1 MTYRLPISLATIGLA
16 AVLAPAA
23 HAATDIATEAK
34 AVTVSAAG
42 DTYAYSSYADGRYQ
56 LMIGADKAHVATS
69 KQAFDV
75 DLGTDAKG
83 NLQAVYSLDGKI
95 HEYDVAGGKDRTL
108 SYRGTQPTI
117 ADGRIAYVRG
127 TTLYLGKKAVFS
139 GAKLRDPEL
148 SGSHLAFVTITDK
161 DYVQNLRL
169 QSLSGKSKVIYE
181 ARSGGAN
188 DASIVSPSFDASG
201 KHLFWARRNMGS
213 GQGNRYIRR
222 TLSTGKTNY
231 ALGTV
236 DVYSLS
242 WMGGSNGFAEV
253 MTATRDDD
261 PTAPGGPVV
270 VKTTGALTF
279 DAKAS

>member
-1 MTYRLPISLATIGLA
+1 MTYRLPISLATIGVA

-23 HAATDIATEAK
+23 HAADIATEAK
-34 AVTVSAAG
+34 AVTVSAASG
-42 DTYAYSSYADGRYQ
+42 AYAYSSYADGRYQ
-56 LMIGADKAHVATS
+56 LMIGADKADVPTS
-69 KQAFDV
+69 KHAFDV

-83 NLQAVYSLDGKI
+83 NLQAVFSLNGKV

-117 ADGRIAYVRG
+117 ADGRIAYIRG

-139 GAKLRDPEL
+139 GEKLRDPEL
-148 SGSHLAFVTITDK
+148 SDGHLAFVTITNK
-161 DYVQNLRL
+161 DYDQNLRL
-169 QSLSGKSKVIYE
+169 QTLSGKSKVIYQ

-188 DASIVSPSFDASG
+188 DASIVSPSFDGSG
-201 KHLFWARRNMGS
+201 KHLYWARRNMGS
-213 GQGNRYIRR
+213 NQGNRYIRR
-222 TLSTGKTNY
+222 TLSTGKTVY
-231 ALGTV
+231 AMGTL

-242 WMGGSNGFAEV
+242 WMGGSDGFAAV

-261 PTAPGGPVV
+261 PTDPGGPVV
-270 VKTTGALTF
+270 VKTTGPLTF